1 MESYKSSSSSEEVS
15 GKPLVGDDDVKRP
28 KRPPLPKE
36 YEGDPDL
43 EKGSVNLLGD
53 SDLDDEG
60 PDILPLP
67 RQYIGRLRG
76 DYSNSPRDSNTSLDS
91 IPPLPRNFI
100 DSIKGEHDIVPL
112 YDDTDS
118 VLSDEPPP
126 PIPPKPT
133 DSEKSP
139 PPRPESPADSD
150 LSLPSKASSD
160 SKRRPLSVHDGD
172 TVDGWKPSP
181 KDEEPVELQ
190 AIPPPLVHEEP
201 ETEAETSFITPGE
214 LPDTIFT
221 IAADRIHYY
230 ISISVGMKE
239 KSSTGEVY
247 EKKVYPSGR
256 HAIGPDHHFRQFSSV
271 AHFVEMDDLAIATV
285 DKLQFVIQCTF
296 QYFLRRKGD
305 AFPIVVGSSRAN
317 SLLVPGIKCGANL
330 LEMIVETPVVLPDI
344 PDLLSQLDGALPTSP
359 ASVPLTCMEALSRL
373 AQTKGLSK
381 RTANVLAM
389 ANRDSTNSAYNS
401 K

>member
-67 RQYIGRLRG
+67 RQYIGRLR
-76 DYSNSPRDSNTSLDS
+76 
-91 IPPLPRNFI
+91 
-100 DSIKGEHDIVPL
+100 GEHDIVPL

-181 KDEEPVELQ
+181 KESIFSIFCDEEPVELQ

-201 ETEAETSFITPGE
+201 ETEAETSFITPGIQDSVQRTWAPIQDAT
-214 LPDTIFT
+214 LK
-221 IAADRIHYY
+221 
-230 ISISVGMKE
+230 VGMKE